1 MSVFNTAL
9 SVSVTLLRRK
19 KGAWVTQ
26 AKASSAPSPAAL
38 CPGIHRQR
46 PSWQVGEGHTDCQKT
61 RPNTSGWTERSRG
74 HVAKPSPV
82 EKHRCR
88 LCETCRYRSEKLLKV
103 NYSFFFFFPSSSFLF
118 HSCQVFSKVNSTVP
132 YGPAWDE
139 SLVLYV

>member
-61 RPNTSGWTERSRG
+61 RPNASGWTERSRG

-132 YGPAWDE
+132 YGPA
-139 SLVLYV
+139 